1 MVNQLYFNKKLF
13 GKTKKGRRKRWVGY
27 CGNQGSKCFKKV
39 TILSSAA
46 AEDWDVTIGLSHVGV
61 ICDQGS
67 SGREMGT
74 KRGWVGSCEKSN
86 RKTGDNEQK
95 QLYYLIQ
102 KE

>member
-1 MVNQLYFNKKLF
+1 M
-13 GKTKKGRRKRWVGY
+13 
-27 CGNQGSKCFKKV
+27 
-39 TILSSAA
+39 
-46 AEDWDVTIGLSHVGV
+46 TIGLSHVGV